1 MFFFLS
7 IVLYLNLLALFF
19 LLDEEGPDKVIFIGL
34 IARTTIKEIYH
45 RKNQKK
51 NAVVDSKTLLL
62 FSTFLLSTGFL
73 TNLNP

>member
-1 MFFFLS
+1 
-7 IVLYLNLLALFF
+7 
-19 LLDEEGPDKVIFIGL
+19 LDEEGPDKVIFIGL
-34 IARTTIKEIYH
+34 IARTAIKEIYH